1 MSAQI
6 DKILNAY
13 KAHKNLKYCNSEIV
27 FNGNIAK
34 IKIFGNTIA
43 LFFPD
48 GGKMFSNC
56 GYGDYQT
63 TKRRLG
69 ELGCDYHNTRNIDL
83 DSLCNKLSIF
93 YANY

>member
-27 FNGNIAK
+27 FDGNIGK

-48 GGKMFSNC
+48 GGKIFSNC
-56 GYGDYQT
+56 
-63 TKRRLG
+63 
-69 ELGCDYHNTRNIDL
+69 
-83 DSLCNKLSIF
+83 
-93 YANY
+93 

>member
-27 FNGNIAK
+27 FDGNIAK

-48 GGKMFSNC
+48 GGKIFSNC
-56 GYGDYQT
+56 GYETVT
-63 TKRRLG
+63 THRRLG
-69 ELGCDYHNTRNIDL
+69 ELGCDYHKVKNIDL
-83 DSLCNKLSIF
+83 DNLCNKLSIF

>member
-6 DKILNAY
+6 DKIIDAY

-34 IKIFGNTIA
+34 IKLFGNTIA

-56 GYGDYQT
+56 GYGYRQT

-69 ELGCDYHNTRNIDL
+69 ELGCDYHNAKNIDL
-83 DSLCNKLSIF
+83 DDICNKLYKY
-93 YANY
+93 YADN

>member
-6 DKILNAY
+6 DKILEAY
-13 KAHKNLKYCNSEIV
+13 KNHKNLKYINTEIR
-27 FNGNIAK
+27 FEGNIAK

-56 GYGDYQT
+56 GYGKYPT
-63 TKRRLG
+63 TSRRLK
-69 ELGCDYHNTRNIDL
+69 ELGCDYHNAKNIDL
-83 DSLCNKLSIF
+83 DDICNKLYRH
-93 YANY
+93 YANN